1 MRRQATSVAIDNL
14 YQESNSLDR
23 SNRAA
28 QNIHE
33 MGSSILSS
41 LGQQNELI
49 KSAHRKLLD
58 VGNTLGLSRSVM
70 RMIEN
75 RQNLDKMLVYGGMLL
90 TLLFLFALL
99 YFFKW

>member
-1 MRRQATSVAIDNL
+1 M
-14 YQESNSLDR
+14 
-23 SNRAA
+23 
-28 QNIHE
+28 
-33 MGSSILSS
+33 
-41 LGQQNELI
+41 
-49 KSAHRKLLD
+49 
-58 VGNTLGLSRSVM
+58 GNTLGLSRSVM